1 MAWSRSLE
9 PGIIQTQ
16 SYWSVLGFL
25 CEMLPTA
32 EQAVSLNLKGNE
44 AYSIKVSVNPSLI
57 TFEPDGQLKKKK
69 EMTRR
74 LKSLQPEVPKSFQK
88 KKQIH
93 KKEEPN
99 IAYPVEKTSE
109 LKPPVAFGLPGS
121 PSAVVQGISIPVH
134 PGNQHPHSPGSATIH
149 TFCCLAHGRN
159 CGKSGGRGEKT

>member
-1 MAWSRSLE
+1 MAWSRNLE

-69 EMTRR
+69 KQVTRR

-88 KKQIH
+88 KSKYIKRKNQILH
-93 KKEEPN
+93 TQWRRQVSSSHLLRLACQAAPQQWSRE
-99 IAYPVEKTSE
+99 
-109 LKPPVAFGLPGS
+109 
-121 PSAVVQGISIPVH
+121 SASQCTQGISIPTAQDQPQYTLSV
-134 PGNQHPHSPGSATIH
+134 A
-149 TFCCLAHGRN
+149 
-159 CGKSGGRGEKT
+159 